1 MSGLLLL
8 SEVLPVLNLWVEESV
23 PVLLWQFRILLLS
36 SSLLEEFVGI
46 SQVISGVWSAIKI
59 GSHVLVLRVI
69 LPGRRRLF
77 NGRNFNWRVLL
88 FMLDL
93 DGRAVLEVLSLV

>member
-8 SEVLPVLNLWVEESV
+8 SQALPALNLWVEESV
-23 PVLLWQFRILLLS
+23 PVFLWQFRILILS

-46 SQVISGVWSAIKI
+46 SQVIVVWSDIRI

-77 NGRNFNWRVLL
+77 NGRNFHWRVLL

-93 DGRAVLEVLSLV
+93 DGRTVLEVLSLV